1 MTLDSSA
8 RARDAVS
15 DEPFSQ
21 VKGKKRI
28 AIIAI
33 VSLIAVVLALVGIKA
48 AQIFL
53 LVKTGKSFVPPPES
67 VTTAKA
73 EPTEW
78 QAVRPAI
85 GSLVAV
91 RGVTLGAEITGTVR
105 EILFDNG
112 SFVKKG
118 AVLVRLDT
126 STEQAQLES
135 ARADAELAAV
145 TLKRQRGLQPQGVS
159 SQADVDTADAHAK
172 QADAAVA
179 ALQATIAKKTIR
191 APFDGRIAIR
201 QVELGQIVS
210 PGTPIASLQSVSPI
224 YADFWLPQQVI
235 ADVKVGQKVRMQT
248 DIFHGASWNG
258 QIAVINPEVDVAT
271 RNVRVRATF
280 ENADGRLTP
289 GMFVNI
295 DVLSNEKRKVIII
308 PATGVIFAPYGDS
321 VYVVEEKKDQAGKT
335 TTIAEQ
341 RFVRLGERPGD
352 FVAIE
357 SGISAGETVVSSG
370 AFKLRNGMAVAVN
383 NAMAPSPEI
392 APKPTD
398 N

>member
-73 EPTEW
+73 EATEW
-78 QAVRPAI
+78 QAVRSAI

-91 RGVTLGAEITGTVR
+91 RGVTLGAEITGTIR

-112 SFVKKG
+112 TFVKKG

-145 TLKRQRGLQPQGVS
+145 TLKRHR
-159 SQADVDTADAHAK
+159 
-172 QADAAVA
+172 
-179 ALQATIAKKTIR
+179 
-191 APFDGRIAIR
+191 
-201 QVELGQIVS
+201 
-210 PGTPIASLQSVSPI
+210 
-224 YADFWLPQQVI
+224 
-235 ADVKVGQKVRMQT
+235 
-248 DIFHGASWNG
+248 
-258 QIAVINPEVDVAT
+258 
-271 RNVRVRATF
+271 
-280 ENADGRLTP
+280 
-289 GMFVNI
+289 
-295 DVLSNEKRKVIII
+295 
-308 PATGVIFAPYGDS
+308 
-321 VYVVEEKKDQAGKT
+321 
-335 TTIAEQ
+335 
-341 RFVRLGERPGD
+341 
-352 FVAIE
+352 
-357 SGISAGETVVSSG
+357 
-370 AFKLRNGMAVAVN
+370 
-383 NAMAPSPEI
+383 
-392 APKPTD
+392 
-398 N
+398 